1 MSDMAL
7 KDLRLRARDFFAKAC
22 TYSDLNREEFA
33 RVNGLSKVTKEAVF
47 PMKLWVRMRH
57 KWVRHYIRPAM
68 HRVFANCKVSNQF
81 SGPKIIEGTGIDGD
95 LFHKAV
101 GKDWQRMRS
110 KLPTGLEL
118 VLTTIKK
125 MVEDD
130 VPELDFSAPKIYR
143 KLDIPNKYQAEMY
156 KAIRDARAELN
167 RRRSEQCVVLPPG
180 INAREVPGGYVDL
193 NACVWDFGL
202 GNGCLRKDRFRDDIA
217 EIVWPHLRRALEAR
231 QLVLGTIG
239 VRYRKFILASEC
251 LSNEVTDVR
260 TATLEKV
267 RLAISK
273 YANLACQLRS
283 VKWGLLQI
291 FAALIEQ
298 SESDNSINQK
308 EMSNIYIW
316 LLGLRLPEQ
325 ESDCYV
331 LSGPEMDA
339 VIDSCIDDIQSGI
352 EFINSEPEWQ
362 SMSLIAV
369 AKLNASALI
378 RWGSALVILLM
389 CFTGLR
395 RQSVLNLKLGD
406 WIELRPEVY
415 AIAWK
420 HGKNNY
426 DRVAVLPEVLAKM
439 LNDYVRYLEEPRR
452 ALNTDRVF
460 LASDDRGAFCESDG
474 QKLLFNAMANFVK
487 RHKITRGSDP
497 IKLSASILRRTYT
510 TRALSDGRDIWL
522 LRLQLGHKSIKTTMR
537 YAKFERLEHPRQVSD
552 ALNTW
557 GRNVLAFWKKP
568 VLLDKL
574 TNEERLHLLNEGES
588 RHVKGGRCRHAG
600 CIKIIAGS
608 PPPCTQCE
616 HLVTGPEFLPEW
628 DIIHVEREKEI
639 KQLKLDDPNG
649 HLLAQKIFQFELF
662 KSNYQY
668 VVGAGVKGVT
678 E

>member
-1 MSDMAL
+1 
-7 KDLRLRARDFFAKAC
+7 
-22 TYSDLNREEFA
+22 
-33 RVNGLSKVTKEAVF
+33 
-47 PMKLWVRMRH
+47 
-57 KWVRHYIRPAM
+57 
-68 HRVFANCKVSNQF
+68 
-81 SGPKIIEGTGIDGD
+81 
-95 LFHKAV
+95 
-101 GKDWQRMRS
+101 
-110 KLPTGLEL
+110 
-118 VLTTIKK
+118 
-125 MVEDD
+125 
-130 VPELDFSAPKIYR
+130 
-143 KLDIPNKYQAEMY
+143 
-156 KAIRDARAELN
+156 
-167 RRRSEQCVVLPPG
+167 
-180 INAREVPGGYVDL
+180 
-193 NACVWDFGL
+193 
-202 GNGCLRKDRFRDDIA
+202 
-217 EIVWPHLRRALEAR
+217 
-231 QLVLGTIG
+231 
-239 VRYRKFILASEC
+239 
-251 LSNEVTDVR
+251 
-260 TATLEKV
+260 
-267 RLAISK
+267 
-273 YANLACQLRS
+273 